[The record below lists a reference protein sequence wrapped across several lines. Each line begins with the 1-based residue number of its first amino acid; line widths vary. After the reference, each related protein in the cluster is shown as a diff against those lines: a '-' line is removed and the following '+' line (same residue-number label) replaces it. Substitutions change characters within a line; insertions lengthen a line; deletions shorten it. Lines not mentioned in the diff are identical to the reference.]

1 MTAFETK
8 LKGTLYGLLRWP
20 DWDALRRRL
29 TATDAEWFAYAVGS
43 EPPLT
48 PLVPAALGPMLEEI
62 DALLR
67 RDHQTDTF
75 GIVYVDALDRPT
87 LVKIYDPNQLGS
99 ACGSRGQPVPPGW
112 VLSRD
117 PPSRID
123 APVLPGQRR
132 RWWTGLRDRLA
143 V

>member
-1 MTAFETK
+1 MTLFETK
-8 LKGTLYGLLRWP
+8 LKGTLHGLLRWS
-20 DWDALRRRL
+20 DWDGLRERL
-29 TATDAEWFAYAVGS
+29 ADTDAPWFAYAVGT
-43 EPPLT
+43 EPPRA
-48 PLVPAALGPMLEEI
+48 PLAPAALGPMLEEI

-99 ACGSRGQPVPPGW
+99 ACGSRGTPVPPGW
-112 VLSRD
+112 VLSQD
-117 PPSRID
+117 PPSPI
-123 APVLPGQRR
+123 AASPLPGQRR
-132 RWWTGLRDRLA
+132 RWWTGLRERLA